1 MTSLSLRN
9 FLVRFTVAVS
19 AVIIVL
25 LPFHAFLTVWGA
37 SLFGHYTALRLWK
50 EVLLGVITISTI
62 VVLVLDRDLLRTLW
76 RDWLV
81 RLIGA
86 YALLTI
92 AVGLSAY
99 HAGSVNK
106 LALLDGVLLNLRF
119 LLFFV
124 IVWLVSQRW
133 DFLARAWHKLL
144 LWPAAAV
151 VIVGLL
157 QRFVLPYDVLKHFGY
172 SVQTISP
179 FETIDHKR
187 AYLRIQSTLRGAN
200 PLGAYMVVIIT
211 AAIAAGKRLYRHR
224 HWYWLLAVAGALVLV
239 LSFSRSGWLGAVV
252 SVFALILLRYAGN
265 KRVQQWALASAVGL
279 LIVLAGATLL
289 LRNNDYFQNA
299 FFHTDE
305 HSHSRTSSNTGH
317 VQAILNGA
325 QDIAASP
332 LGRGTGTAG
341 PASQH
346 NNHSARIA
354 ENYFIQIGQETGIIG
369 TILYVAINVMVA
381 LRLWHRR
388 GDTLPLLL
396 LASLAGLT
404 VINLLSHAWTDDTLA
419 YVWWGFAGAAIAVPA
434 TTKKGEMHA
443 TA

>member
-1 MTSLSLRN
+1 MTSLNLQK
-9 FLVRFTVAVS
+9 LLLRFTVGAS

-37 SLFGHYTALRLWK
+37 SLFGHYTAFRLWK
-50 EVLLGVITISTI
+50 EALLGLMTISTVI
-62 VVLVLDRDLLRTLW
+62 LVILDRDLLAALR

-81 RLIGA
+81 RIIGA

-92 AVGLSAY
+92 VVGLLAY

-106 LALLDGVLLNLRF
+106 IALLDGLLLNLRF

-124 IVWLVSQRW
+124 IVWLVTQRW
-133 DFLARAWHKLL
+133 DFLARAWRKLL
-144 LWPAAAV
+144 LWPAAV
-151 VIVGLL
+151 VILIGLL

-172 SVQTISP
+172 NAQTIYP
-179 FETIDHKR
+179 YETIDHKK

-200 PLGAYMVVIIT
+200 PLGAYLVLIVT
-211 AAIAAGKRLYRHR
+211 ASLATGKKLAVQWRILLAIAA
-224 HWYWLLAVAGALVLV
+224 ALVLV
-239 LSFSRSGWLGAVV
+239 LTFSRSAWIGAVV
-252 SVFALILLRYAGN
+252 SVFALVLLRFAGN
-265 KRVQQWALASAVGL
+265 KRVQKLALLSAAAL
-279 LIVLAGATLL
+279 LIVLAGATLV
-289 LRNNDYFQNA
+289 LRNNDHFQNT

-305 HSHSRTSSNTGH
+305 HSHSAASSNTGH
-317 VQAILNGA
+317 FKAIVHGA

-346 NNHSARIA
+346 NNHTARIA

-369 TILYVAINVMVA
+369 TVLYVAINCMVV

-388 GDTLPLLL
+388 TNTLALVL

-419 YVWWGFAGAAIAVPA
+419 YVWWGFAGAALALPIAKVKAPN
-434 TTKKGEMHA
+434 HA
-443 TA
+443 QV